1 MPDAASASLS
11 LSIESAGSATV
22 VRPAS
27 APNGAAIAAG
37 VAAAA
42 ASAAAAAVLDISC
55 AMKVVV
61 LEASFVRSDQKRSA
75 SEGARQQQGSV
86 SPSAAT
92 FAAATDV
99 SSLVL
104 RPADPVSVQDLRGRG
119 RRIRRK
125 RKRILQL
132 AIGIYLAAVLGR
144 LWAAHC
150 LRMWTARVDERSD
163 SGDSDSSDSDD
174 SSCSDGSESDEDD
187 ASESNDKHQA
197 GHSAT
202 GLPCII
208 VRDYSNGSP
217 VDQEFESFMVA
228 VRAFQS
234 LKLKCRRAELVMNGV
249 VKESFG

>member
-1 MPDAASASLS
+1 
-11 LSIESAGSATV
+11 
-22 VRPAS
+22 
-27 APNGAAIAAG
+27 
-37 VAAAA
+37 
-42 ASAAAAAVLDISC
+42 
-55 AMKVVV
+55 MKVVV

-86 SPSAAT
+86 SP

-99 SSLVL
+99 SSVVL

-132 AIGIYLAAVLGR
+132 AIQIYLAAVLGR